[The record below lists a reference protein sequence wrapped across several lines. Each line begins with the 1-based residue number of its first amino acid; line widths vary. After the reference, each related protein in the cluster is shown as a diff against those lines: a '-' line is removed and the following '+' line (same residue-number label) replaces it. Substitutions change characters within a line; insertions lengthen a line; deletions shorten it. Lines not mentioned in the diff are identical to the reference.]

1 MSGISVDEA
10 NAILGDVFAPWIQAL
25 KLKAVEISA
34 EHAVLSMPYS
44 EDLCRVGEMICGQA
58 LVSAADTAMV
68 VAVCSAMGGFKP
80 FGTVDLTSNFMRP
93 VSGEGVILT
102 ARIMRMGRSMAFCNT
117 EIKGAESGK
126 ASAFSTGTYAIP
138 A

>member
-1 MSGISVDEA
+1 MSGISVEEA
-10 NAILGDVFAPWIQAL
+10 NGILGEVFAPWIQAL
-25 KLKAVEISA
+25 DLEAVEISA
-34 EHAVLSMPYS
+34 EHAVLAMPYND
-44 EDLCRVGEMICGQA
+44 DLCRVGEMICGQA

-68 VAVCSAMGGFKP
+68 IAICSALGGFRP

-102 ARIMRMGRSMAFCNT
+102 ARIMRMGRTMAFCNT
-117 EIKGAESGK
+117 EIKGAKSGK
-126 ASAFSTGTYAIP
+126 ASAFATGTYAIP